1 MEGNKSKVS
10 LQRRNKEKIQESERG
25 IFLMSI
31 ACKINMQ
38 ERRNFKMEINK
49 QIYQV
54 CKLQERKA
62 DQLWII

>member
-31 ACKINMQ
+31 AYKIYMQ
-38 ERRNFKMEINK
+38 E
-49 QIYQV
+49 
-54 CKLQERKA
+54 
-62 DQLWII
+62 